1 MNIVKDARS
10 FLSTHFLEEYIV
22 VQRRLSKTE
31 QLVVDGT
38 CLRFP
43 EGIEADT
50 VRARLNDEEAFINS
64 FMNAVEPGDVVYDIG
79 AQYGMYSVLAHVA
92 ASDVFTVA
100 FEPMAGPYY
109 RTRRNLEAN
118 DVAGVAIQT
127 ALTNDTKDLPSW
139 LQQSGADIRLRD
151 GDSLREERDLPVP
164 SVIKMDIEGAEKYA
178 LDGLF
183 ETISDETCR
192 TVFVE
197 LHPEGCFDMTGY
209 ESVGLSD
216 ADIDSVKR
224 LLRDAGFSISKIGER
239 DETEFWHAER

>member
-79 AQYGMYSVLAHVA
+79 AQYGMYSV
-92 ASDVFTVA
+92 D
-100 FEPMAGPYY
+100 
-109 RTRRNLEAN
+109 R
-118 DVAGVAIQT
+118 
-127 ALTNDTKDLPSW
+127 K
-139 LQQSGADIRLRD
+139 
-151 GDSLREERDLPVP
+151 
-164 SVIKMDIEGAEKYA
+164 SV
-178 LDGLF
+178 
-183 ETISDETCR
+183 
-192 TVFVE
+192 V
-197 LHPEGCFDMTGY
+197 
-209 ESVGLSD
+209 
-216 ADIDSVKR
+216 
-224 LLRDAGFSISKIGER
+224 
-239 DETEFWHAER
+239 